1 MLPENTDITPDIRQQ
16 LGKYD
21 LELLGHPKIE
31 KANNIQV
38 QALKLTPISTLNDK
52 PLFIPVPVSLNVTI
66 DGNNNITTIQGD
78 SPDAEAKI
86 AAEDFYQGLVERKQI
101 AGLSGGAS
109 QNGTTHEVKVNDKG
123 QQVVRRTGFL

>member
-1 MLPENTDITPDIRQQ
+1 MTPENTDISPLIRQE

-31 KANNIQV
+31 KADNIKV

-52 PLFIPVPVSLNVTI
+52 PLYIPVPVSLHVTL
-66 DGNNNITTIQGD
+66 DENNNTTTQGD
-78 SPDAEAKI
+78 SPDAAAKT
-86 AAEDFYQGLVERKQI
+86 AAGDFYQGLVERKQI
-101 AGLSGGAS
+101 AGLSDGAP
-109 QNGTTHEVKVNDKG
+109 QNSTTHEVKVNDKG